1 MKKYINLLAMTR
13 LSSIFK
19 IPLSCLD
26 PSLKFGVDLNA
37 SFNSDFKR
45 NELDIILEDILDV
58 MDSKLYKNF
67 KSKKIIIETVNDYCT
82 HMNEC
87 YNHNP
92 TLVESVLKTT
102 E

>member
-1 MKKYINLLAMTR
+1 MTQYINLLAMTR

-19 IPLSCLD
+19 IPLSRLS

-37 SFNSDFKR
+37 SFNSYFKR
-45 NELDIILEDILDV
+45 NELDIVLEDILDA
-58 MDSKLYKNF
+58 MDRTLRKEFEL
-67 KSKKIIIETVNDYCT
+67 KKIIIYTVSDYCN
-82 HMNEC
+82 HMNNC

-92 TLVESVLKTT
+92 RLVESVLKTT